1 MMGSAR
7 RAPFVSVIIPVH
19 NGATTLGAC
28 LQALKQTLYEKWE
41 AIVVDDGSD
50 DGSGD
55 IAVEQGYR
63 VLTNSGEARGPARAR
78 NHGARQARGQVLVF
92 LDADIVARPHTVA
105 RLVDTLQ
112 TTGAAACFG
121 SYDDAPTAK
130 NFISQYKNLLH
141 HFVHQQGRREA
152 STFWAGCGAVRCDA
166 FWDVGGFCEAYK
178 EPSIED
184 IEMGQRLRERG
195 YRIRLV
201 PEIQVT
207 HLKRWNA
214 PGLLHSDILQRALP
228 WSQLILQRGRL
239 PDELNLAWGQRAS
252 AAIAWTLL
260 MSVACLPFTR
270 RAAPVAGLTVLGLIA
285 LNWKFYRFLVARR
298 GLAFAASALP
308 WHWFY
313 FIYSSS
319 VLALVLLAKL
329 LREARLRRLI
339 RLARRGA

>member
-7 RAPFVSVIIPVH
+7 RAPFVSVIIPVR

-28 LQALKQTLYEKWE
+28 LQALKQTSYEKWE

-55 IAVEQGYR
+55 IATGQGYR
-63 VLTNSGEARGPARAR
+63 VLTNAGEARGPAWAR
-78 NHGARQARGQVLVF
+78 NYGASEARGQILVF
-92 LDADIVARPHTVA
+92 VDADVVTRPHTVA
-105 RLVDTLQ
+105 RLVETLQ

-121 SYDDAPTAK
+121 SYDDAPAAE
-130 NFISQYKNLLH
+130 NFLSQYKNLLH

-152 STFWAGCGAVRCDA
+152 STFWAGCGAVRCNA

-184 IEMGQRLRERG
+184 IELGQRLRERG
-195 YRIRLV
+195 YTVRLV

-207 HLKRWNA
+207 HLKRWDA
-214 PGLLHSDILQRALP
+214 PGLLRSDILQRALP

-239 PDELNLAWGQRAS
+239 PDDLNLTWGQRAS
-252 AAIAWTLL
+252 AVAAWALL
-260 MSVACLPFTR
+260 VSVAYLPLSR
-270 RAAPVAGLTVLGLIA
+270 RAAPVAGLAAVGLST
-285 LNWKFYRFLVARR
+285 LNWEFYRFLAARR

-313 FIYSSS
+313 FIYSSA
-319 VLALVLLAKL
+319 VLALVLLARAL
-329 LREARLRRLI
+329 PELRLRRLI
-339 RLARRGA
+339 RL